1 MTRIAFVCF
10 QSLCLRR
17 NKITK
22 IEGLSTLTTLEELD
36 LYDNQITQI
45 EGLDNNTN
53 LTWDKTLYLTKMATE
68 NIMFQAGQRG

>member
-1 MTRIAFVCF
+1 MTRLAFVCF

-53 LTWDKTLYLTKMATE
+53 LT
-68 NIMFQAGQRG
+68 